1 MKIQNK
7 TNESAQ
13 DLLNEIERGEIKQ
26 ENFKEWAFKKFYP
39 ELWNHRQADLNL
51 SLVVGK

>member
-1 MKIQNK
+1 MINQN
-7 TNESAQ
+7 NMEMQ
-13 DLLNEIERGEIKQ
+13 DLINEIEREEIKQ

>member
-1 MKIQNK
+1 MTNQNN

-13 DLLNEIERGEIKQ
+13 DLLNEIEREEIKQ
-26 ENFKEWAFKKFYP
+26 EDFKEWAFKKFYS
-39 ELWNHRQADLNL
+39 ELWNHKQADLNL